1 MSALVASAQKVGFA
15 CVAVQPASTT
25 AFTMLSRLQHAG
37 HVYLLDPPKRPLR
50 PRTQWC
56 SSPNAYAWRR
66 MQLARALM
74 LERILTALADHKGGS
89 VLALDVRSRLQA
101 NPVQF
106 ITGLNAHD
114 GPRPDIV
121 YRVPAQQKLVGV
133 GLIWIRSTP
142 MTRAL
147 ATTVANRT
155 WATGDAIAF
164 AEELNFGVASQGLGC
179 CHTRCLDSFV
189 TQRNGSLAAA
199 SEPLTGSACSDEG
212 PPAAPP
218 QRLAMHRWRRR
229 WRPNVDVGIYNDPLK
244 TLSWLKKSMRYGATL
259 AACTRPHAW
268 CTSPNASA
276 SDSPYPRNMMFGA
289 RNAFSAAC
297 VQVEP
302 AQWLRSLPPS
312 VLHASRIQTLN
323 VGLPATVSVP
333 LGGSSTRRARRAKLR
348 FEARDQPRQ
357 QPIRWFNPSVVR
369 APSGLCKRCAFVLSL
384 RVDAMHQ
391 CRNGPLTEKRLRKRP
406 HEKFRATAIAVLDE
420 RLRSLGWTWL
430 LNAVPYQVDQTG
442 NRSVSELTGKVPTGA
457 SDGFTPPWIRTV
469 FDARLLSVNGSL
481 LAVLKL
487 PRQPAMTLATVQLT
501 AMQTADGSV
510 AELRAWCS
518 QRWTVADSWARGRN
532 QALFASATA
541 EVMIQ
546 PWLGL
551 VATLG
556 RPQFVSQERRC
567 LLNRRGEFDRQML
580 FDCGSH
586 PVGSRLALRVASTDS
601 FGKAELLYNHS
612 HSQSSEWLQPK
623 QVLVDHG
630 SRPGSFGVDFS
641 SATYQSTAPGF
652 KASAT
657 ANLLHIERGAGGRR
671 PPCGAL
677 LGIGHFHR
685 AEGKQNR
692 FLSKL
697 RDAFTSEPLL
707 GHGTVDYEEQHF
719 QFGALYTHFLYT
731 IQPHP
736 PYRMLGTSAEF
747 CIGASQDAGD
757 CESVQF
763 VSGLELHNGSQTLIL
778 AYGVNDC
785 EAKLAEVPLSRA
797 WQMLSPLPGETDVC
811 SQGM

>member
-1 MSALVASAQKVGFA
+1 
-15 CVAVQPASTT
+15 
-25 AFTMLSRLQHAG
+25 
-37 HVYLLDPPKRPLR
+37 
-50 PRTQWC
+50 
-56 SSPNAYAWRR
+56 
-66 MQLARALM
+66 
-74 LERILTALADHKGGS
+74 
-89 VLALDVRSRLQA
+89 
-101 NPVQF
+101 
-106 ITGLNAHD
+106 
-114 GPRPDIV
+114 
-121 YRVPAQQKLVGV
+121 
-133 GLIWIRSTP
+133 
-142 MTRAL
+142 
-147 ATTVANRT
+147 
-155 WATGDAIAF
+155 
-164 AEELNFGVASQGLGC
+164 
-179 CHTRCLDSFV
+179 
-189 TQRNGSLAAA
+189 
-199 SEPLTGSACSDEG
+199 
-212 PPAAPP
+212 
-218 QRLAMHRWRRR
+218 
-229 WRPNVDVGIYNDPLK
+229 
-244 TLSWLKKSMRYGATL
+244 
-259 AACTRPHAW
+259 
-268 CTSPNASA
+268 
-276 SDSPYPRNMMFGA
+276 MMFGA

-357 QPIRWFNPSVVR
+357 QPYDGSTRQLSVLPVACASAAPLFSPSR
-369 APSGLCKRCAFVLSL
+369 RRHAPVPKRPSHREEAC
-384 RVDAMHQ
+384 
-391 CRNGPLTEKRLRKRP
+391 KRP
-406 HEKFRATAIAVLDE
+406 HEKFRATIAVLDE

-430 LNAVPYQVDQTG
+430 LNAVPYQVVDGQPQ
-442 NRSVSELTGKVPTGA
+442 RVGA
-457 SDGFTPPWIRTV
+457 DRQGAHRCFRRLHAPRIRTV
-469 FDARLLSVNGSL
+469 FDARLLSVNGGL

-567 LLNRRGEFDRQML
+567 SLNRRGEFDRQML